1 MELQAPSQ
9 SRRYDNRPEVRS
21 LHCYCICKV
30 LFSAQYKVDSTNFA
44 LSMHVHESS
53 YVQILGMFLLKTLF
67 IGPKTVLHRNAD
79 LQK

>member
-1 MELQAPSQ
+1 
-9 SRRYDNRPEVRS
+9 
-21 LHCYCICKV
+21 
-30 LFSAQYKVDSTNFA
+30 
-44 LSMHVHESS
+44 MHVHEFS